1 MASGLIGF
9 TILNGVFPVLFNLYL
24 LRLGYGP
31 ETVGL
36 VNGVG
41 LLAYAVFAF
50 PAGVVAGWLGIRRA
64 MTIGVLLS
72 IVGFGLHPL
81 VEFVP
86 SGWDVA
92 WLLGNRIYATAGLAL
107 YFVNSTPFLANA
119 TAPGERAHAYSMRM
133 VFDTLSGFLGS
144 LVGGA
149 LPSLLA
155 PWMRADLTQA
165 APYRVALLIG
175 AALGLP
181 AVLVLL
187 FVRDSGENVREE
199 REDPARAGAL
209 PISLLAVM
217 AAVVLLRAAGVGT
230 SRTFFNVYLDDAL
243 GASTGQI
250 GVLFAVIQLLSVPA
264 ALVMPVLSER
274 WGHFRVVVWAS
285 LGIAASML
293 PLALVPHWA
302 AATVGRIG
310 TYALSAI
317 ADPAIGLYQMELVRP
332 RWRSVMAGVVSTAL
346 GLSWTALAFG
356 GGYLITSLGY
366 RPLFLLAGLMTA
378 GGTMLFW
385 VFFRRPHVGTGHC
398 PT

>member
-1 MASGLIGF
+1 M
-9 TILNGVFPVLFNLYL
+9 
-24 LRLGYGP
+24 
-31 ETVGL
+31 
-36 VNGVG
+36 
-41 LLAYAVFAF
+41 
-50 PAGVVAGWLGIRRA
+50 
-64 MTIGVLLS
+64 
-72 IVGFGLHPL
+72 
-81 VEFVP
+81 
-86 SGWDVA
+86 
-92 WLLGNRIYATAGLAL
+92 
-107 YFVNSTPFLANA
+107 
-119 TAPGERAHAYSMRM
+119 
-133 VFDTLSGFLGS
+133 
-144 LVGGA
+144 
-149 LPSLLA
+149 
-155 PWMRADLTQA
+155 
-165 APYRVALLIG
+165 
-175 AALGLP
+175 
-181 AVLVLL
+181 
-187 FVRDSGENVREE
+187 
-199 REDPARAGAL
+199 
-209 PISLLAVM
+209 
-217 AAVVLLRAAGVGT
+217 GT

>member
-1 MASGLIGF
+1 
-9 TILNGVFPVLFNLYL
+9 VLFNLYL

-50 PAGVVAGWLGIRRA
+50 PAGVVSGWLGIRRA
-64 MTIGVLLS
+64 LVIGALLS

-86 SGWDVA
+86 SQWSVA

-119 TAPGERAHAYSMRM
+119 TAPGERAHAYSIRM

-149 LPSLLA
+149 LPGLLA
-155 PWMRADLTQA
+155 PWMMADLTQA

-181 AVLVLL
+181 AVLAL
-187 FVRDSGENVREE
+187 FLVRDSGENE
-199 REDPARAGAL
+199 REGIDETAPAGAV
-209 PISLLAVM
+209 PISILAVM
-217 AAVVLLRAAGVGT
+217 AVVVLLRAAGVGT

-264 ALVMPVLSER
+264 ALAMPVLSER
-274 WGHFRVVVWAS
+274 WGHYRVVVWAS
-285 LGIAASML
+285 LGMAASML

-332 RWRSVMAGVVSTAL
+332 RWRSVMSGVTGTAL

-378 GGTMLFW
+378 GGTVLFW
-385 VFFRRPHVGTGHC
+385 AFFRREHVGSGHC